1 MRTHTR
7 ARAST
12 ESSFVDMAWW
22 DACVD
27 PNVRPVV
34 SDRRLPVWIG
44 VDASVKRDTTAIVAV
59 TWDAKARKVRLVAHR
74 IFQPTSNQPLDF
86 EAAVEGT
93 ILDLR
98 TRFAIRGVH

>member
-1 MRTHTR
+1 M
-7 ARAST
+7 
-12 ESSFVDMAWW
+12 
-22 DACVD
+22 
-27 PNVRPVV
+27 
-34 SDRRLPVWIG
+34 
-44 VDASVKRDTTAIVAV
+44 

-98 TRFAIRGVH
+98 TRFAIRGIRVPRDVTPTLAEYLARKGECRGSE